1 MRIRG
6 FDFFGSLSTCFTIYL
21 FKLKQYEGLSA
32 REIGPFAVVELV
44 LADVLWFMAQ
54 FKLGF
59 EEWIKPMALCEEY
72 IGRATV

>member
-21 FKLKQYEGLSA
+21 VKLKQYEGLSA

-44 LADVLWFMAQ
+44 LANVLWLMAQ

-59 EEWIKPMALCEEY
+59 KEWIKQMVLFGEY